1 VAEAKSSTSV
11 KIPGLDRI
19 PYVVVE
25 LPGNKL
31 VLRHPDEV
39 TPTPGGVAHPH
50 APGYLEPK

>member
-1 VAEAKSSTSV
+1 MADKSSTSV
-11 KIPGLDRI
+11 KIPGVERI

-25 LPGNKL
+25 LPNGKL

-39 TPTPGGVAHPH
+39 SAVPGGVVHPH